1 MLAMLLRFNLASKL
15 KNKEHYM
22 RRIHSLSSVGGR
34 QRGFTLI
41 ELMIVVALVAVIAA
55 FAIPSYRQ
63 HAMKSNRA
71 AAEAFMQQVANR
83 QEQYVLNA
91 RTYATSLAALNLT
104 QPANLQGKY
113 NVSITPTTTNPSNTY
128 YTITA
133 VPTGGQ
139 VNDKV
144 CGVIALDQ
152 TGNKAAL
159 CTVDTAG
166 NVNLN
171 TSTTPPSM
179 VCSVSQGSVCW

>member
-1 MLAMLLRFNLASKL
+1 
-15 KNKEHYM
+15 M
-22 RRIHSLSSVGGR
+22 RRAHTKPTSGR
-34 QRGFTLI
+34 SQGGFTLI
-41 ELMIVVALVAVIAA
+41 ELMIVVALAAVLAA
-55 FAIPSYRQ
+55 IAIPSYRQ

-91 RTYATSLAALNLT
+91 RTYATSLPALNLVVPNNVST
-104 QPANLQGKY
+104 KY
-113 NVSITPTTTNPSNTY
+113 QVSITPTTTAPSNTY

-133 VPTGGQ
+133 VPIGGQ

-144 CGVIALDQ
+144 CGTIALDQ

-159 CTVDTAG
+159 CSVDSSG

-171 TSTTPPSM
+171 TGTTPPTMS
-179 VCSVSQGSVCW
+179 CSLSQGSVCW

>member
-1 MLAMLLRFNLASKL
+1 MLAPPSSFNLACKL
-15 KNKEHYM
+15 KNKEQYM
-22 RRIHSLSSVGGR
+22 RRIHSISAFGGS

-41 ELMIVVALVAVIAA
+41 ELMIVVALAAVIAA

-91 RTYATSLAALNLT
+91 RTYATSLAALNLSP
-104 QPANLQGKY
+104 PADISNKY
-113 NVSITPTTTNPSNTY
+113 NIYVWPTPTSTSNVY

-133 VPTGGQ
+133 VPIGGQ
-139 VNDKV
+139 TSDTV
-144 CGVIALDQ
+144 CGIIALDQ

-159 CTVDTAG
+159 CSVDTNN
-166 NVNLN
+166 NVSLN
-171 TSTTPPSM
+171 TTTTPPTM